1 MASVL
6 LSDPT
11 LFQFKLTLWRETAQ
25 WVERLTLGDIL
36 LLSSRRA
43 LVAMATRDYICC
55 VDVRVKEWE
64 GEKVAHTVMLTRLLN
79 LHQPKRIPL
88 KSMSL
93 LMLSFVFM
101 YSLSLSPS

>member
-43 LVAMATRDYICC
+43 LVATVTSDYICC

-88 KSMSL
+88 KSMTL

-101 YSLSLSPS
+101 YSLSPS